1 MAKVSIY
8 RRPDSGTMCLRVT
21 NGPGDSARHSL
32 PLQLEAKE
40 WDGEHV
46 TAANPRRRELD
57 AYLTGILSKARLEL
71 MRIQETEPTRRLRAA
86 ELKEKIVAAVFR
98 MDAEPQKVL
107 FETIYKE
114 FADTHD
120 NERTREIYTE
130 TLKRIRE
137 YDQSELTFEDITR
150 RWLEGFDQHLAPQSP
165 SVNARAIH
173 YRNIKAVFN
182 YALDEGLTEWYPFRR
197 KGFKIR
203 TEETIHRDL
212 EVEEIRK
219 LFAYQPPTERNNK
232 HHSKPLDYAVKYVD
246 IAKLIFFTIG
256 INPVDLFE
264 AIPEEYHGGRIIYRR
279 AKTHKGYNIKV
290 EPEAAAIIEKYRG
303 TEMLL
308 SMCENR
314 KSYKSLS
321 KSTNNALKKIAKQM
335 GLPPVTMY
343 WMRHSWASIAYEIG
357 ASFDMISDCL
367 GHEHGSK
374 VTATYVN
381 KKRQR
386 IFSSK
391 DELNRAV
398 IDYVLYGKEDGQESP
413 DAAMI

>member
-1 MAKVSIY
+1 MAKITLY
-8 RRPDSGTMCLRVT
+8 RRPDTGAMCLRVT
-21 NGPGDSARHSL
+21 NGPGDSARHTL
-32 PLQLEAKE
+32 PVKLEAKE

-46 TAANPRRRELD
+46 TSAHPRRAELN
-57 AYLTGILSKARLEL
+57 AYLSGILSKAILEL
-71 MRIQETEPTRRLRAA
+71 MKIQEKMPTKNMSAV
-86 ELKEKIVAAVFR
+86 ELKDLVIAVVFQTEGEDEK
-98 MDAEPQKVL
+98 KHVL
-107 FETIYKE
+107 FEEIYKE
-114 FADTHD
+114 FADTHS
-120 NERTREIYTE
+120 NARTRELYMI

-150 RWLEGFDQHLAPQSP
+150 RWLECFDQHLALRSP

-182 YALDEGLTEWYPFRR
+182 YALDDGLTEWYPFRR
-197 KGFKIR
+197 KGFKIQ

-212 EVEEIRK
+212 EVDEIRK
-219 LFAYQPPTERNNK
+219 LFDYQPPTERNNK
-232 HHSKPLDYAVKYVD
+232 HHTKPLDYAVKYVD

-264 AIPEEYHGGRIIYRR
+264 AIPEEYHGGRIVYRR

-303 TEMLL
+303 TKMLL

-314 KSYKSLS
+314 ESYKSLA
-321 KSTNNALKKIAKQM
+321 KSTNIALKKISKQM

-357 ASFDMISDCL
+357 ASFDMVSDCL
-367 GHEHGSK
+367 GHSHGSK
-374 VTATYVN
+374 DTATYVN
-381 KKRQR
+381 KKRKR
-386 IFSSK
+386 IFRSK

-398 IDYVLYGKEDGQESP
+398 IDYVLYGIE
-413 DAAMI
+413 